1 MAKNTNINWR
11 KKMIYQVFPR
21 QHSKTR
27 DFMGVISYMS
37 RIKKLGADIIY
48 LLPIK
53 SSIELIPG
61 LSVISVGPF
70 SEKAKIVSLSSK

>member
-27 DFMGVISYMS
+27 DFNGVISDMP
-37 RIKKLGADIIY
+37 RIKKLGTDIIY
-48 LLPIK
+48 LLPIHRLFLFQYSRGRITK
-53 SSIELIPG
+53 HCLWC
-61 LSVISVGPF
+61 
-70 SEKAKIVSLSSK
+70 